1 MKSFEAQG
9 FNKVEAL
16 KQTGSDVSLDMLRN
30 ATASWK
36 KAGSPLSNKALETFM
51 KNYLLEKK
59 AVGAYIVVEP
69 SSDDTRTR
77 PYSVINEAT
86 KGKRKTETFYQ
97 IKEADFKVKTKTS
110 TNEAGEEV
118 VEKIVTVLSTGAVV
132 DKAQKALMI
141 TTLLDAQKKS
151 EAMSLLKDRISS
163 DRKNFVI
170 EIGKEVT
177 SGQKYAAYGLYTPSS
192 NAKIGKF
199 IFFFEN

>member
-1 MKSFEAQG
+1 MLMNMKSFEAQG

-132 DKAQKALMI
+132 DKAQK
-141 TTLLDAQKKS
+141 KS

-192 NAKIGKF
+192 NAKVGKF